1 MVRSWCCTH
10 LTKGAYE
17 CVALFAGTKTQPVIA
32 SAFHVANLLLGIG
45 QVCAQRYRVVTNRT
59 GL

>member
-1 MVRSWCCTH
+1 MVRRWCCTH

-17 CVALFAGTKTQPVIA
+17 CVALFAGTTIQPIIA
-32 SAFHVANLLLGIG
+32 SAFHVANFLLDIG
-45 QVCAQRYRVVTNRT
+45 RERPQQDPMVTSRT